1 MLSIIFINKTASFLL
16 INYKIIMKIEIN
28 LHKLLSAVDVN
39 AEWVGLREVYEA
51 HTPRMIRDGLPVANS
66 RTSTHGLMVE
76 VLADGQFGYYGT
88 PDLTQKGVAA
98 AAEKAFL
105 QAKLAARHSIF
116 QFDKSARPVYKGEYL
131 SPFKKGRDSLSAGRL
146 NQILIEAYNHL
157 KVSDKIVSASSLCQ
171 IIETN
176 CRFVSSSG
184 SDINQ
189 EFLMLEFDLSATAAE
204 GANQQTRT
212 FGGMRGTCR
221 QMGMEFFDQ
230 QEIFAN
236 ANRIGQQAIELLYAD
251 ECPSDTMDVVIA
263 PDQMMLQI
271 HESVGHALE
280 VDRILGDER
289 NYAGWSFVKLE
300 DFGNLKYGSD
310 LMNIT
315 FDPTL
320 ESEFA
325 SYAFDDGGLKARKEY
340 LIKDGILLK
349 GLGGQESQIRSG
361 LDGVAN
367 FRSSGWNRAPIDR
380 MANINLEAGE
390 SSFEELISSV
400 KHGVYMESNKSW
412 SIDDYRNKFQFG
424 CEYGRLIE
432 DGELT
437 KVVKNPNYRGIST
450 PFWNSLKGVGNNDTF
465 GIYGTPNCGKGEPNQ
480 VIRVGHASPT
490 CLFGDIQ
497 VFGGV

>member
-1 MLSIIFINKTASFLL
+1 
-16 INYKIIMKIEIN
+16 MKIEIN

-66 RTSTHGLMVE
+66 RNSTHGLMVE
-76 VLADGQFGYYGT
+76 VLTDGQFGYYGT

-157 KVSDKIVSASSLCQ
+157 KVSDKIVSASSFCQ

-480 VIRVGHASPT
+480 VIRVGHASPM

>member
-1 MLSIIFINKTASFLL
+1 
-16 INYKIIMKIEIN
+16 MKIEIN

-66 RTSTHGLMVE
+66 RNSTHGLMVE
-76 VLADGQFGYYGT
+76 VLTDGQFGYYGT

-480 VIRVGHASPT
+480 VIRVGHASPM

-497 VFGGV
+497 VFGGI

>member
-1 MLSIIFINKTASFLL
+1 
-16 INYKIIMKIEIN
+16 MK
-28 LHKLLSAVDVN
+28 LDLDLKQLMSAVDVP
-39 AEWVGLREVYEA
+39 AQWVGLREVYEA
-51 HTPRMIRDGLPVANS
+51 HTPRMIRDGVPVANGHAA
-66 RTSTHGLMVE
+66 THGIMVE

-88 PDLTQKGVAA
+88 PNMTPEGIANAA
-98 AAEKAFL
+98 KKAFQ
-105 QAKLAARHSIF
+105 QAKIASCHATYE
-116 QFDKSARPVYKGEYL
+116 FDETARPSHQGNYQ
-131 SPFKKGRDSLSAGRL
+131 SPYTKNRESLSAGAL
-146 NQILIEAYNHL
+146 NETLLEAYNHL

-171 IIETN
+171 VIETSF
-176 CRFVSSSG
+176 RFVSTNG

-189 EFLMLEFDLSATAAE
+189 DFLMLEFDLSATAAD
-204 GANQQTRT
+204 GTNQQTRT

-221 QMGMEFFDQ
+221 QMGMEYFDKY
-230 QEIFAN
+230 EILAN
-236 ANRIGQQAIELLYAD
+236 ANRIGEQAIELLDAED
-251 ECPSDTMDVVIA
+251 CPTGEMDVVIA

-271 HESVGHALE
+271 HESIGHALE

-300 DFGNLKYGSD
+300 DFGKLQYGSK

-325 SYAFDDGGLKARKEY
+325 SYAFDDGGLKATKEY
-340 LIKDGILLK
+340 LIKDGLLVR

-380 MANINLEAGE
+380 MANINLEPGE
-390 SSFEELISSV
+390 SSFDDLIGQV
-400 KHGVYMESNKSW
+400 ENGVYMESNKSW

-424 CEYGRLIE
+424 CEYSRLIE
-432 DGELT
+432 NGKLT
-437 KVVKNPNYRGIST
+437 KVVKNSNYRGIST
-450 PFWNSLKGVGNNDTF
+450 PFWNSLKGVGNADTF

-480 VIRVGHASPT
+480 VIRVGHASPA
-490 CLFGDIQ
+490 CLFENIQ

>member
-1 MLSIIFINKTASFLL
+1 MKNKL
-16 INYKIIMKIEIN
+16 N
-28 LHKLLSAVDVN
+28 LKQLMSAVDVP
-39 AEWVGLREVYEA
+39 AQWVGLREVYEA
-51 HTPRMIRDGLPVANS
+51 HTPRMIRDGVPVANG
-66 RTSTHGLMVE
+66 RAATHGIMVE

-88 PDLTQKGVAA
+88 PNMTPEGIANAA
-98 AAEKAFL
+98 QKAFQ
-105 QAKLAARHSIF
+105 QAKIASCHATYE
-116 QFDKSARPVYKGEYL
+116 FDETARPSHQGNYQ
-131 SPFKKGRDSLSAGRL
+131 SPYTKNRESLSAGAL
-146 NQILIEAYNHL
+146 NETLLEAYNHL

-171 IIETN
+171 VIETSF
-176 CRFVSSSG
+176 RFVSTNG

-189 EFLMLEFDLSATAAE
+189 DFLMLEFDLSATAAD
-204 GANQQTRT
+204 GTNQQTRT

-221 QMGMEFFDQ
+221 QMGMEYFDKY
-230 QEIFAN
+230 EILAN
-236 ANRIGQQAIELLYAD
+236 ANRIGEQAIELLDAED
-251 ECPSDTMDVVIA
+251 CPTGEMDVVIA

-271 HESVGHALE
+271 HESIGHALE

-300 DFGNLKYGSD
+300 DFGKLQYGSK

-325 SYAFDDGGLKARKEY
+325 SYAYDDGGLKATKEY
-340 LIKDGILLK
+340 LIKDGLLVR

-380 MANINLEAGE
+380 MANINLEPGD
-390 SSFEELISSV
+390 STFDELIGQV
-400 KHGVYMESNKSW
+400 ENGVYMESNKSW

-432 DGELT
+432 NGKLT
-437 KVVKNPNYRGIST
+437 KVVKNSNYRGIST
-450 PFWNSLKGVGNNDTF
+450 PFWNSLKGVGNADTF

-480 VIRVGHASPT
+480 VIRVGHASPA
-490 CLFGDIQ
+490 CLFENIQ

>member
-1 MLSIIFINKTASFLL
+1 MKNKL
-16 INYKIIMKIEIN
+16 N
-28 LHKLLSAVDVN
+28 LKQLMSAVDVP
-39 AEWVGLREVYEA
+39 AQWVGLREVYEA
-51 HTPRMIRDGLPVANS
+51 HTPRMIRDGVPVANG
-66 RTSTHGLMVE
+66 RAATHGIMVE

-88 PDLTQKGVAA
+88 PNMTPEGIANAA
-98 AAEKAFL
+98 KKAFQ
-105 QAKLAARHSIF
+105 QAKIASCHATYE
-116 QFDKSARPVYKGEYL
+116 FDETARPSHQGNYQ
-131 SPFKKGRDSLSAGRL
+131 SPYTKNRESLSAGAL
-146 NQILIEAYNHL
+146 NETLLEAYNHL

-171 IIETN
+171 VIETSF
-176 CRFVSSSG
+176 RFVSTNG

-189 EFLMLEFDLSATAAE
+189 DFLMLEFDLSATAAD
-204 GANQQTRT
+204 GTNQQTRT

-221 QMGMEFFDQ
+221 QMGMEYFDKY
-230 QEIFAN
+230 EILAN
-236 ANRIGQQAIELLYAD
+236 ANRIGEQAIELLDAED
-251 ECPSDTMDVVIA
+251 CPTGEMDVVIA

-271 HESVGHALE
+271 HESIGHALE

-300 DFGNLKYGSD
+300 DFGKLQYGSK

-325 SYAFDDGGLKARKEY
+325 SYAYDDGGLKATKEY
-340 LIKDGILLK
+340 LIKDGLLVR

-380 MANINLEAGE
+380 MANINLEPGE
-390 SSFEELISSV
+390 SSFDDLIGQV
-400 KHGVYMESNKSW
+400 ENGVYMESNKSW

-432 DGELT
+432 NGKLT
-437 KVVKNPNYRGIST
+437 KVVKNSNYRGIST
-450 PFWNSLKGVGNNDTF
+450 PFWNSLKGVGNADTF

-480 VIRVGHASPT
+480 VIRVGHASPA
-490 CLFGDIQ
+490 CLFENIQ

>member
-1 MLSIIFINKTASFLL
+1 
-16 INYKIIMKIEIN
+16 MKIEIN
-28 LHKLLSAVDVN
+28 LQKLLSAVDVT
-39 AEWVGLREVYEA
+39 ADWVGLREVYET
-51 HTPRMIRDGLPVANS
+51 HNPRIIRDGVPVANS

-76 VLADGQFGYYGT
+76 VLVDGQFGYYGT

-105 QAKLAARHSIF
+105 QAKLAARHSLF

-157 KVSDKIVSASSLCQ
+157 KVSDKIVSASSFCQ

-390 SSFEELISSV
+390 SSFDELISSV

-437 KVVKNPNYRGIST
+437 KIVKNPNYRGIST

-480 VIRVGHASPT
+480 VIRVGHASPM

-497 VFGGV
+497 VFGGI